1 MNPFDQ
7 FGMEFTD
14 VLAPWIAILVS
25 ISAAFWFKDSATNLM
40 QGLKFKMN
48 PAFNEGD
55 AVILNDEDAIIVK
68 IGLRETV
75 FGVYGKKGY
84 TWRYIQND
92 RLHLLKLEKI
102 VNKHL
107 HLDTDYEQGRKIQAK
122 IDEFQSHQINE
133 NSSDISANKEAIEQL
148 KKGK

>member
-1 MNPFDQ
+1 MNPFDKL
-7 FGMEFTD
+7 GMDFSD
-14 VLAPWIAILVS
+14 VMAPWIAILVS
-25 ISAAFWFKDSATNLM
+25 IAVAFWFKDFVTNLM

-48 PAFNEGD
+48 TAFNEGD

-68 IGLRETV
+68 IGLRESV
-75 FGVYGKKGY
+75 FGVYSKKGY

-92 RLHLLKLEKI
+92 RLHMIKLEKI
-102 VNKHL
+102 VNKNL

-133 NSSDISANKEAIEQL
+133 NSSEISANKEEIEKL
-148 KKGK
+148 KNGK

>member
-7 FGMEFTD
+7 FGMEFSD
-14 VLAPWIAILVS
+14 VMAPWIAILVS
-25 ISAAFWFKDSATNLM
+25 ISAAFWFKDFVTNLM
-40 QGLKFKMN
+40 AGLKFKMN

-68 IGLRETV
+68 IGLRESV
-75 FGVYGKKGY
+75 FGVYSKKGY

-102 VNKHL
+102 VNKNL

-122 IDEFQSHQINE
+122 IDEFQSHRINE

>member
-1 MNPFDQ
+1 MSAFDTL
-7 FGMEFTD
+7 GMSFAD
-14 VLAPWIAILVS
+14 VIGPWIAILVS
-25 ISAAFWFKDSATNLM
+25 ISAAFWFKDFATNLM

-68 IGLRETV
+68 IGLRESV
-75 FGVYGKKGY
+75 FGVYSKKGY
-84 TWRYIQND
+84 TWRYVQND

-107 HLDTDYEQGRKIQAK
+107 HLDTDAEIGRRMQNMLDLA
-122 IDEFQSHQINE
+122 QSDQI
-133 NSSDISANKEAIEQL
+133 AVNKAEIEKL
-148 KKGK
+148 KKEHN

>member
-1 MNPFDQ
+1 
-7 FGMEFTD
+7 
-14 VLAPWIAILVS
+14 
-25 ISAAFWFKDSATNLM
+25 M

-68 IGLRETV
+68 IGLRESV
-75 FGVYGKKGY
+75 FGVYSKKGY

-92 RLHLLKLEKI
+92 RLHMIKLEKI
-102 VNKHL
+102 VNKNL

-133 NSSDISANKEAIEQL
+133 NSSEISANKEEIEKL
-148 KKGK
+148 KNGK